1 VTGLERIAEA
11 FAAARADGRR
21 AALMPYLMGGFP
33 DLETSRRIGLAYA
46 DAGAHL
52 VELGVPFSD
61 PLADGATVQRAG
73 WRALEQ
79 GVTPWDCLEV
89 AKRLRERGLT
99 QPLLL
104 MGYYNPWLAAG
115 LDAFARRAA
124 EAGVDGLIAVDLPPE
139 EAGEFL
145 AVTRPLGLDLV
156 FLVAPTSSAERLAAV
171 GKAASGFVYCVSV
184 AGTTGARD
192 ELPAELP
199 AFIAR
204 VREYISLPLAVGF
217 GVSRP
222 EHVARIGQLCEAAV
236 IGSAIIEQI
245 DNAAPHERVDRV
257 REYVEAVTGRRRS

>member
-1 VTGLERIAEA
+1 MSRIAATFERLREEKRTGLVA
-11 FAAARADGRR
+11 FVTVG
-21 AALMPYLMGGFP
+21 YP
-33 DLETSRRIGLAYA
+33 DLASSVNLVEALAAGGA
-46 DAGAHL
+46 DL
-52 VELGVPFSD
+52 IELGVPFSD

-79 GVTPWDCLEV
+79 GVSPWDCLEV

-104 MGYYNPWLAAG
+104 MGYSNPWLAAG
-115 LDAFARRAA
+115 LDQFAQRAA
-124 EAGVDGLIAVDLPPE
+124 AAGVDGFIVVDLPPE

-171 GKAASGFVYCVSV
+171 SKAASGFVYCVSV
-184 AGTTGARD
+184 AGTTGARN

-204 VREYISLPLAVGF
+204 VREQISLPLAVGF

>member
-1 VTGLERIAEA
+1 MSRIAAAFERLKVEGRTGLVA
-11 FAAARADGRR
+11 FVTVG
-21 AALMPYLMGGFP
+21 YP
-33 DLETSRRIGLAYA
+33 DLDATVDLVEGLVAGGA
-46 DAGAHL
+46 DAI
-52 VELGVPFSD
+52 ELGVPFSD

-79 GVTPWDCLEV
+79 GVTIWDCLDV
-89 AKRLRERGLT
+89 ARRLRERGLT

-104 MGYYNPWLAAG
+104 MGYYNSWLAAG
-115 LDAFARRAA
+115 LEEFAKGAA
-124 EAGVDGLIAVDLPPE
+124 EAGVDGFIAVDLPPE
-139 EAGEFL
+139 EAAEIL

-156 FLVAPTSSAERLAAV
+156 FLVAPTSSAERLEAV

-184 AGTTGARD
+184 AGTTGARG

-199 AFIAR
+199 EFIAR
-204 VREYISLPLAVGF
+204 VRERIRLPLAVGF

>member
-1 VTGLERIAEA
+1 MSRIAATFERLRAEGRTGLVAFVTVGYPNLDASVELVEA
-11 FAAARADGRR
+11 LAAGGAD
-21 AALMPYLMGGFP
+21 L
-33 DLETSRRIGLAYA
+33 I
-46 DAGAHL
+46 
-52 VELGVPFSD
+52 ELGVPFSD
-61 PLADGATVQRAG
+61 PLADGTTVQRAG

-79 GVTPWDCLEV
+79 GVTLWDCLDV
-89 AKRLRERGLT
+89 ARRLRERGLT

-115 LDAFARRAA
+115 LDTFARQAA
-124 EAGVDGLIAVDLPPE
+124 EAGVDGFIVVDLPPE
-139 EAGEFL
+139 EADEL
-145 AVTRPLGLDLV
+145 LTVTRPLGLDLV

-171 GKAASGFVYCVSV
+171 SKAASGFVYCVSV
-184 AGTTGARD
+184 TGTTGARG
-192 ELPAELP
+192 ELPADLP

-204 VREYISLPLAVGF
+204 VRKHICLPLAVGF

-236 IGSAIIEQI
+236 IGSAIIDQI

>member
-1 VTGLERIAEA
+1 MSRIAATFERLRAEGRTGLLAFVTVGYPSLDSTVDLVEA
-11 FAAARADGRR
+11 LATGGAD
-21 AALMPYLMGGFP
+21 L
-33 DLETSRRIGLAYA
+33 I
-46 DAGAHL
+46 
-52 VELGVPFSD
+52 ELGVPFSD

-79 GVTPWDCLEV
+79 GVSPWDCLEV

-104 MGYYNPWLAAG
+104 MGYSNPWLAAG
-115 LDAFARRAA
+115 LDQFAQRAA
-124 EAGVDGLIAVDLPPE
+124 AAGVDGFIVVDLPPE

-171 GKAASGFVYCVSV
+171 SKAASGFVYCVSV
-184 AGTTGARD
+184 AGTTGARN

-204 VREYISLPLAVGF
+204 VREQISLPLAVGF